1 MKKTSSISL
10 LIILVFVCTVC
21 SCNQQT
27 STPYHI
33 TPIPDNSSPKFMPTA
48 LFAQATDSML
58 QSLGVENGIPSS
70 VCAILVETDG
80 KQILFDTGNG
90 VEDSQLMPTLK
101 AKGIEANDIDYIF
114 ITHLHG
120 DHIGGLTQNESAVFP
135 NAQLYIPQAEYDGW
149 MKMEETKTTKIRN
162 LIHIYSNKIT
172 LFDDKTP
179 LPHGISSIATYGH
192 TPGHTIYQLGQNLI
206 VGDIMHGVALQIAN
220 PEICARYD
228 MDIEKAIESRKAVI
242 KLAKDKGLVLYGM
255 HFPEPYQLNFA
266 K

>member
-1 MKKTSSISL
+1 
-10 LIILVFVCTVC
+10 
-21 SCNQQT
+21 
-27 STPYHI
+27 
-33 TPIPDNSSPKFMPTA
+33 
-48 LFAQATDSML
+48 
-58 QSLGVENGIPSS
+58 
-70 VCAILVETDG
+70 
-80 KQILFDTGNG
+80 
-90 VEDSQLMPTLK
+90 
-101 AKGIEANDIDYIF
+101 
-114 ITHLHG
+114 
-120 DHIGGLTQNESAVFP
+120 
-135 NAQLYIPQAEYDGW
+135 
-149 MKMEETKTTKIRN
+149 MEETKTTKIRN